1 MAKSRTP
8 SPTGRGSFLKR
19 HLEGVLMTYMIDLM
33 RDAFRRAQAER
44 EHLKWVK
51 SSAEALSCNQSFFI
65 ANWAEYTPRKIVP
78 LWNAVCLSV
87 RIDAES
93 KAISSEKWIRQMAPH
108 ATGAT
113 ETLLKEL
120 LNRYDEA
127 LHDARKPGS
136 DLKTVGESHKIKLLD
151 FLEWA
156 SKNSWALPDGFPG
169 TLEPVARAGQL
180 QAVPVEAAPVVEVP
194 DPERRLAALRA
205 LGGSAKWKRGRG
217 VQVWQFTGI
226 QKLVAQEKT
235 DGRKRIDEKTIRA
248 DLREAAEAE
257 NMEKRNGQN
266 K

>member
-1 MAKSRTP
+1 MNDLTYCIEEIYRKDRAEKE
-8 SPTGRGSFLKR
+8 
-19 HLEGVLMTYMIDLM
+19 HLE
-33 RDAFRRAQAER
+33 R
-44 EHLKWVK
+44 VK

-87 RIDAES
+87 RIDPES
-93 KAISSEKWIRQMAPH
+93 KAISSEKWIRQVAPH
-108 ATGAT
+108 ATGAI

-120 LNRYDEA
+120 LNRYDEV

-136 DLKTVGESHKIKLLD
+136 DLKTVGESHQIKLLD

-156 SKNSWALPDGFPG
+156 SKNSWLLPDGFPG

-194 DPERRLAALRA
+194 DPERRLASLRA
-205 LGGSAKWKRGRG
+205 LGGSAKWKRGRGG

-248 DLREAAEAE
+248 DLREAAETE
-257 NMEKRNGQN
+257 RMEKRNGSN
-266 K
+266 KWPP